1 MALRRLFS
9 QPDTT
14 GCRQRRAQDRARGQD
29 PETAAVRRIVAQ
41 LAALPAEQRRH
52 VAGFAYILSRV
63 ANADLDISAEE
74 VALMEKTIV
83 EIADLPEAQAVL
95 IVEIA
100 RNQAEL
106 YGGTEDYVVTREF
119 AQQATAEQREKLLR
133 CCFAI
138 GAADSSIS
146 AAEISELDEIGRELG
161 FTDQEVRAIRGEF
174 RDQMSAIQQMRQA
187 ARGRDAAGLDVRSGL
202 GVRLGQ
208 EQEAPHDRHKKR
220 AKQRP
225 ERPDDGVVV
234 DAADHGRS
242 EPACRVHGRAG
253 ERAAHQD
260 VRADRETDGDAADLG
275 RPGIHGRAEHR
286 GQEHGRQGRLDD
298 DAAQH
303 VDVGCQGRRA
313 GGHGHARATE
323 DVAREPRRGH
333 RAEKLGDDV
342 GRGAASPRSGWPP
355 RARTSPPG

>member
-9 QPDTT
+9 QPAHGAPAID
-14 GCRQRRAQDRARGQD
+14 GSGSFPGGQD

-63 ANADLDISAEE
+63 ANADLDISDEE

-161 FTDQEVRAIRGEF
+161 FSDQEVRAIRGEF
-174 RDQMSAIQQMRQA
+174 KDQLSAIQQMRK
-187 ARGRDAAGLDVRSGL
+187 LP
-202 GVRLGQ
+202 GV
-208 EQEAPHDRHKKR
+208 ETP
-220 AKQRP
+220 
-225 ERPDDGVVV
+225 
-234 DAADHGRS
+234 
-242 EPACRVHGRAG
+242 PA
-253 ERAAHQD
+253 
-260 VRADRETDGDAADLG
+260 
-275 RPGIHGRAEHR
+275 
-286 GQEHGRQGRLDD
+286 
-298 DAAQH
+298 
-303 VDVGCQGRRA
+303 
-313 GGHGHARATE
+313 
-323 DVAREPRRGH
+323 
-333 RAEKLGDDV
+333 
-342 GRGAASPRSGWPP
+342 
-355 RARTSPPG
+355 

>member
-9 QPDTT
+9 QPAHGAPAND
-14 GCRQRRAQDRARGQD
+14 GSGSLAVGQD

-63 ANADLDISAEE
+63 ANADLDISDEE

-161 FTDQEVRAIRGEF
+161 FTDQEVRAIRGDF
-174 RDQMSAIQQMRQA
+174 KDQLSAIQQMR
-187 ARGRDAAGLDVRSGL
+187 RLP
-202 GVRLGQ
+202 GV
-208 EQEAPHDRHKKR
+208 ETP
-220 AKQRP
+220 
-225 ERPDDGVVV
+225 
-234 DAADHGRS
+234 
-242 EPACRVHGRAG
+242 PA
-253 ERAAHQD
+253 
-260 VRADRETDGDAADLG
+260 
-275 RPGIHGRAEHR
+275 
-286 GQEHGRQGRLDD
+286 
-298 DAAQH
+298 
-303 VDVGCQGRRA
+303 
-313 GGHGHARATE
+313 
-323 DVAREPRRGH
+323 
-333 RAEKLGDDV
+333 
-342 GRGAASPRSGWPP
+342 
-355 RARTSPPG
+355 